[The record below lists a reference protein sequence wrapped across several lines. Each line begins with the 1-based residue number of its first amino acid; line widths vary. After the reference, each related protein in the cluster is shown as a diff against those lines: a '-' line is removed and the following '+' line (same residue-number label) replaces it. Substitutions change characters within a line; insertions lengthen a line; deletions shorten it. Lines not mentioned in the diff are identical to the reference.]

1 MNTGYQ
7 FDGLPLPAL
16 QLNNSLSVISCSD
29 EASSLFGDFTAL
41 KDIVDEGSL
50 AKAVNLL
57 KAQKAPIK
65 FESNL
70 ITKDAKRIL
79 ADVYGKWDSD
89 FSLSVI
95 IVPKMDELSGISK
108 QLRHLQNRLRETDY
122 DLFQEKELTL
132 KLLERVRLLSAPCIQ
147 LNQQQVLIPL
157 FGDLTKE
164 KVVAIRDPL
173 LENIHNFKAE
183 TVLVDFTAVDRI
195 DEKGLDEWE
204 SLLQSL
210 KVMGKECIITGL
222 KPEHAKSLHVMTSR
236 LTMRFSAS
244 LLGVLARNR

>member
-7 FDGLPLPAL
+7 FDGLPLPAI
-16 QLNNSLSVISCSD
+16 QLNNNLSVIGCSQ
-29 EASSLFGDFTAL
+29 EASSLFGHFTAF
-41 KDIVDEGSL
+41 KDIVDEGSRK
-50 AKAVNLL
+50 KAEKLL
-57 KAQKAPIK
+57 KPQKTPIK
-65 FESNL
+65 FELNL
-70 ITKDAKRIL
+70 VTKAMELIL
-79 ADVYGKWDSD
+79 ADVYGKWDSE
-89 FSLSVI
+89 FSLTVI
-95 IVPKMDELSGISK
+95 VVPKVDEIAAVSS
-108 QLRHLQNRLRETDY
+108 QLRLLQNRLRETDY

-147 LNQQQVLIPL
+147 LDQQRVLIPL

-164 KVVAIRDPL
+164 KVDAIKDPL

-204 SLLQSL
+204 SLLQSF

-222 KPEHAKSLHVMTSR
+222 KPEHAKSLHLMPSR

-244 LLGVLARNR
+244 LLGALAGNR